1 MIVYGKNVFETLKDS
16 PQDIVELYVM
26 NGQNDAKTK
35 KILSSLPASIRLRTL
50 SRKELDRL
58 SEHGVHQGIAAKVKD
73 LPVLSLDALIEQ
85 TAKKQEERQASQN
98 AKGAQAYPLL
108 VALDEIQDPHNVG
121 AILRSADAA
130 GADGVILCRH
140 KGAGLTPAAVKTSA
154 GAAYSV
160 PIASVSSLSS
170 ALEKLKEAGY
180 WVAGSDFD
188 ETSLDYR
195 KGLYDR
201 PLVLV
206 IGNEGKGMSRSV
218 KSKCDFKVHIPMRG
232 AVQSLNASVAAGIL
246 LYEIQSAKEAQ
257 TGQ

>member
-16 PQDIVELYVM
+16 PQDILELYVM
-26 NGQNDAKTK
+26 NGQSDAKTK
-35 KILSSLPASIRLRTL
+35 KILASLPASIRIRTL

-58 SEHGVHQGIAAKVKD
+58 SEHGVHQGIAAKVRD
-73 LPVLSLDALIEQ
+73 LPVLSLDALIDQ
-85 TAKKQEERQASQN
+85 VGRKQKKREAEGKAT
-98 AKGAQAYPLL
+98 GAAGYPLL

-140 KGAGLTPAAVKTSA
+140 KGAGLTPTAVKTSA
-154 GAAYSV
+154 GAAYTV
-160 PIASVSSLSS
+160 PIASVSSMSS

-180 WVAGSDFD
+180 WIAGSDFD
-188 ETSLDYR
+188 AQSLDYR
-195 KGLYDR
+195 NGLYDR

-246 LYEIQSAKEAQ
+246 LYEIQSVKETH

>member
-16 PQDIVELYVM
+16 PDQILELYVQ
-26 NGQNDAKTK
+26 NGSRDRRTQ
-35 KILSSLPASIRLRTL
+35 KILSSLPKGIRLKTV
-50 SRKELDRL
+50 SKKEMDKMAD
-58 SEHGVHQGIAAKVKD
+58 HGVHQGIAARVKGLEPLGLEELLENVRAED
-73 LPVLSLDALIEQ
+73 GKSLLI
-85 TAKKQEERQASQN
+85 
-98 AKGAQAYPLL
+98 
-108 VALDEIQDPHNVG
+108 ALDEIQDPHNVG

-154 GAAYSV
+154 GAAYSMPV
-160 PIASVSSLSS
+160 AEVSSMAQ
-170 ALEKLKEAGY
+170 ALKKLKDSGY

-201 PLVLV
+201 NLVLV

-218 KSKCDFKVHIPMRG
+218 KDACDFKVHIPMRG
-232 AVQSLNASVAAGIL
+232 QVQSLNASVAAGVL
-246 LYEIQSAKEAQ
+246 MYEIQAQREAAGAQ
-257 TGQ
+257 TGQA